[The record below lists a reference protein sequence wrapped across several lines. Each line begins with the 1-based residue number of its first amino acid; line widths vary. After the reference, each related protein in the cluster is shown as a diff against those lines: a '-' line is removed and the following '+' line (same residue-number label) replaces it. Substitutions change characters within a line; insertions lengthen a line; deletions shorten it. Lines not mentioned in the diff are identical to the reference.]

1 MPETQD
7 FRTPFYPTSTLPTL
21 GYLFTSGCVC
31 SQMARFYFLSMFLRK
46 QRSYLPLCSS
56 RCPRDLFLMLLWFS
70 SDASINI
77 SLMLTSLTPFSAL
90 LLQSALIDIF
100 LWSRHWVLAQGRSL
114 SLGEIHI
121 YVFLLEYLII
131 NHIKCLEGK
140 EWISRRMKIS
150 TRILWERWEKPFLRP
165 FKLRSGW
172 WAEVQHLWRRR
183 GRVLVIQALR
193 WEETSVAAAWW
204 AEEGGWDRRKAVDTE
219 SSSLLKLAIW

>member
-1 MPETQD
+1 MRNIWLSCYVSNEREDQVYNTFGQIKRIVMT
-7 FRTPFYPTSTLPTL
+7 FFFGL
-21 GYLFTSGCVC
+21 GLNMKGSIF
-31 SQMARFYFLSMFLRK
+31 MYFP
-46 QRSYLPLCSS
+46 Y
-56 RCPRDLFLMLLWFS
+56 
-70 SDASINI
+70 
-77 SLMLTSLTPFSAL
+77 
-90 LLQSALIDIF
+90 IF
-100 LWSRHWVLAQGRSL
+100 HTYIFQ
-114 SLGEIHI
+114 IHI